1 MLAGAAGVI
10 AAPAVGGLAW
20 RTARQRQAAKALEIT
35 TPNGVVEQRFAKV
48 GGIDQWI
55 QLRAR
60 TAPTRC
66 YWSCTAGRGCPT
78 RSSPALRPWERHF
91 TVIQWDHRG
100 AGKTLGRNGKA
111 GSGPMTFDRRVAD
124 AIELIE
130 SCASTWAP
138 TRWSCWPNPWA
149 R

>member
-20 RTARQRQAAKALEIT
+20 RTARQRQAAKAWRSPPRTGSSNNASPRL
-35 TPNGVVEQRFAKV
+35 V
-48 GGIDQWI
+48 GSISGSSSGPGPREPGATGPAR
-55 QLRAR
+55 RAG
-60 TAPTRC
+60 
-66 YWSCTAGRGCPT
+66 AGPT

-124 AIELIE
+124 AIEVIE
-130 SCASTWAP
+130 FL
-138 TRWSCWPNPWA
+138 R
-149 R
+149 